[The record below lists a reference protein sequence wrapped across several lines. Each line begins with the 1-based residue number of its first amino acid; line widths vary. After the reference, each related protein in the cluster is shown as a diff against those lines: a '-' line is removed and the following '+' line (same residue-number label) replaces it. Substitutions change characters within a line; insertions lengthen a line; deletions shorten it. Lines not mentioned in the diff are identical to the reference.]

1 MQITRIKIF
10 VKIYVTLVGMNCD
23 HALGDFE
30 SQCITILNSVFE
42 NIINL
47 IILYEY
53 KHHIVKIDNLQN
65 WPYIIIKMTIYK
77 Q

>member
-1 MQITRIKIF
+1 
-10 VKIYVTLVGMNCD
+10 MNCD

-47 IILYEY
+47 IIL
-53 KHHIVKIDNLQN
+53 
-65 WPYIIIKMTIYK
+65 
-77 Q
+77 